1 MVKTTKTLKLTFL
14 NGKKKKTSITL
25 GDAMDNLTA
34 EQVRGAMTT
43 IAQANVFEKDV
54 LHITLLL
61 NLLHILNVLLATS
74 LTTQI
79 LMKQNLQTSKT
90 NLKLLFEV
98 IDLFKN
104 KLVKSEVS
112 H

>member
-14 NGKKKKTSITL
+14 NSKKKKTSITL

-43 IAQANVFEKDV
+43 IAEANVFEKV
-54 LHITLLL
+54 LHITQLL
-61 NLLHILNVLLATS
+61 NLLRTLNVLLATS
-74 LTTQI
+74 LTMGI
-79 LMKQNLQTSKT
+79 LMQQNLQTSKT
-90 NLKLLFEV
+90 NLELLFEV
-98 IDLFKN
+98 IDLLKS
-104 KLVKSEVS
+104 KLGKSEVT